1 MRLYAKIDA
10 VEKYGASP
18 DTLQNLPLI
27 LERRREEERIV
38 TMQTTEVII
47 A

>member
-27 LERRREEERIV
+27 LERKREEEKV
-38 TMQTTEVII
+38 QATEAII